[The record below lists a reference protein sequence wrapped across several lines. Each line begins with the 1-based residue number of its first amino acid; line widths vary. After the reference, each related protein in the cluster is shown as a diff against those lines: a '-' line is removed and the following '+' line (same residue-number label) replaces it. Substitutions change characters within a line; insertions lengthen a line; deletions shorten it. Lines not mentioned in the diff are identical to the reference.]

1 MKMEQSMNL
10 EQELPTEVLPTTRAP
25 NLEGCV
31 DRTLAEY
38 FRALGDEQ
46 PSDLYRRVLDEI
58 EPPLLDRV
66 MVHTRGNQSRAA
78 EILGISRGTLRT
90 RLKRHGMA

>member
-1 MKMEQSMNL
+1 MKMEQSMTLVRKLPAEERAVDSSPHL
-10 EQELPTEVLPTTRAP
+10 ER
-25 NLEGCV
+25 CV
-31 DRTLAEY
+31 DRSLAEY
-38 FRALGDEQ
+38 FNALGGEQ
-46 PSDLYRRVLDEI
+46 PVELYRRVLDQV

-90 RLKRHGMA
+90 KLKRHGMA

>member
-1 MKMEQSMNL
+1 MKMEQSMTL
-10 EQELPTEVLPTTRAP
+10 ERKLPTEETPTIANPR
-25 NLEGCV
+25 LESCV
-31 DRTLAEY
+31 DRSLAEY
-38 FRALGDEQ
+38 FNALEGER
-46 PSDLYRRVLDEI
+46 PAELYRRVLDQV

-90 RLKRHGMA
+90 KLKRYGMA